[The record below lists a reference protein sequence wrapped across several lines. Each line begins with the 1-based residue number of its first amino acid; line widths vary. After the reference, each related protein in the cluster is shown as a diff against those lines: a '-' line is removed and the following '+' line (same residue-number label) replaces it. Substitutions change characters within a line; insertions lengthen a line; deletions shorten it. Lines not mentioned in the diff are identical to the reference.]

1 MCCYMPCQYEA
12 LVFFKWFSKTD
23 EEELFFVQPRD
34 LQQNRSWILVDR
46 EWQSHSCNVQCTSFR
61 TNSRNK
67 WTYFMFRWRG
77 RGISGICCVAQLKIS
92 LPVSIS
98 AEMIIEDKGF
108 VFWDFPRVY
117 KMDWWVCSVS
127 SGDRSQ
133 EYLIM
138 QLQPTVQ
145 EFRKACPKEIQW
157 RVQEQVSAV
166 HHCHQWEMQLA

>member
-12 LVFFKWFSKTD
+12 LVFFKWFSKNDD
-23 EEELFFVQPRD
+23 EELVFVQPRD

-67 WTYFMFRWRG
+67 WTYFMFRRRG
-77 RGISGICCVAQLKIS
+77 RGISGICCVAQLEIS

-108 VFWDFPRVY
+108 VFWDFPRVTKWIDECALY
-117 KMDWWVCSVS
+117 HLVTGLRSIWLCNSSLQSRSFARLVPRRFNEEFKNRFQQSITVINERCS
-127 SGDRSQ
+127 
-133 EYLIM
+133 
-138 QLQPTVQ
+138 
-145 EFRKACPKEIQW
+145 
-157 RVQEQVSAV
+157 
-166 HHCHQWEMQLA
+166 